1 MSNKVNVINKAGEN
15 INVNVNQEDGI
26 TEIIISL
33 LSQEKK
39 LGGLEPGDVFVVNGT
54 EYIVCDHFSCEATAV
69 VRKNCLDK
77 RMPFGPN
84 NNWFYSDVRTYL
96 YSEYLPELVN
106 AFGEENI
113 MAHSTNLLS
122 MDGFKDYGIV
132 DDVVSVLTFDQYRLY
147 HTYIGDTDIP
157 YWLATPNQTP
167 SRNDASY
174 VQFVDSGGY
183 VDCSGCCWDGCGV
196 RPFFLLK
203 SNISV

>member
-1 MSNKVNVINKAGEN
+1 M
-15 INVNVNQEDGI
+15 
-26 TEIIISL
+26 
-33 LSQEKK
+33 
-39 LGGLEPGDVFVVNGT
+39 FVVNGT

-132 DDVVSVLTFDQYRLY
+132 DDVVSVLSFDQYRLY

-174 VQFVDSGGY
+174 VQVVDS
-183 VDCSGCCWDGCGV
+183 DGCVCYYRCDWVDYGV